1 MKWVLLA
8 ELCVGKLSWLPAS
21 IMTSPTQFWN
31 NKNVARQSEIFQQS
45 NVWRSGITAN
55 PLQSSKFHSHGA
67 SNLTTKAKIGILPS
81 LKKNSEAN
89 YQKKICTLQIII
101 IWALFFFNSSEPCW
115 CSSPTS
121 FFLTFTDHT
130 DLYTSHLPCRIV
142 SVLNRATVIKS
153 MEPIFQLST
162 VLCIPV
168 RGPLPSREIF
178 PH

>member
-101 IWALFFFNSSEPCW
+101 IRALFFFQQQWTLLMFKSYFIFSHIHR
-115 CSSPTS
+115 SYRSLHISPS
-121 FFLTFTDHT
+121 LQDS
-130 DLYTSHLPCRIV
+130 LCAELSHC
-142 SVLNRATVIKS
+142 N
-153 MEPIFQLST
+153 
-162 VLCIPV
+162 
-168 RGPLPSREIF
+168 
-178 PH
+178 